1 MDLSKAFDIFTHNLS
16 IAKLHARGF
25 QHDALQLPHKVS
37 MSFSSWEELI
47 KGVPQG
53 FVLWTILFD
62 LYLNDGVYLVDFRE
76 VCNFADNAF
85 HACDT
90 DLNNLVKRLQHDV
103 FLAIQWFETNN
114 MKLNRDKCHILVSG
128 HKYENIWA
136 KMVDEKIWEKA
147 K

>member
-1 MDLSKAFDIFTHNLS
+1 MDLSKAFAIFTHNLS

-25 QHDALQLPHKVS
+25 QHDALQRPHKVS

-76 VCNFADNAF
+76 VCNFADNTF
-85 HACDT
+85 HACDN
-90 DLNNLVKRLQHDV
+90 LNILVKRLQHDV
-103 FLAIQWFETNN
+103 FLAIQ
-114 MKLNRDKCHILVSG
+114 
-128 HKYENIWA
+128 
-136 KMVDEKIWEKA
+136 
-147 K
+147 

>member
-1 MDLSKAFDIFTHNLS
+1 M
-16 IAKLHARGF
+16 
-25 QHDALQLPHKVS
+25 
-37 MSFSSWEELI
+37 
-47 KGVPQG
+47 
-53 FVLWTILFD
+53 
-62 LYLNDGVYLVDFRE
+62 NDGVYLVDFKE
-76 VCNFADNAF
+76 VCNFTDNTF
-85 HACDT
+85 HACDI

-114 MKLNRDKCHILVSG
+114 TKLNRDKCHILVSG